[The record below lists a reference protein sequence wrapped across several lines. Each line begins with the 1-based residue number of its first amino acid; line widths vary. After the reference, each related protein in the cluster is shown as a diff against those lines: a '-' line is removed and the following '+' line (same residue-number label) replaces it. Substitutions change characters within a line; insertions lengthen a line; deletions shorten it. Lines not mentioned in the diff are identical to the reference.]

1 MATQHTQPA
10 TGELIKTFR
19 HGKFFVYFLVVL
31 GIVCLALAG
40 FVVYL
45 STIAPQKNPPLFFGT
60 AGFLA
65 FCGVCGLA
73 ASVWQKKLRQPS
85 YEVYE
90 NGVAQIVGS
99 QRQYTPFTEIE
110 DLYLF
115 SSGQTVMSGMA
126 TNLAYRR
133 NAGEPFKWISQHL
146 SGYMD
151 FQQLFRELYLRERQP
166 VVLETLARGGA
177 VTFNYIS
184 TGQVW
189 RKRVSGKF
197 LNITTQPI
205 VMTRDALEVQ
215 GQKVPLS
222 SLCNVDLNAWS
233 EKVVIKDAAGNTVLS
248 TIGLGILGLDLFLN
262 TLSLLLEQHQDAA
275 ARQSA

>member
-60 AGFLA
+60 AGLLA

-222 SLCNVDLNAWS
+222 SLRNVDLNAWS

>member
-19 HGKFFVYFLVVL
+19 HGKFFVYFLVAL

-222 SLCNVDLNAWS
+222 SLRNVDLNAWS

>member
-1 MATQHTQPA
+1 MAIQHSKPS

-19 HGKFFVYFLVVL
+19 HGKFFVYFLVIL
-31 GIVCLALAG
+31 GIACLALAG

-60 AGFLA
+60 SGFLA
-65 FCGVCGLA
+65 FCGLCALGG
-73 ASVWQKKLRQPS
+73 SVWQKKLRQPS
-85 YEVYE
+85 YEIYE
-90 NGVAQIVGS
+90 KGVARIVGA
-99 QRQYTPFTEIE
+99 QKQYTPFSEIE

-115 SSGQTVMSGMA
+115 SSGQTVMSGLP

-133 NAGEPFKWISQHL
+133 NAGESFNWISLHL

-166 VVLETLARGGA
+166 VVLETLAAGGA
-177 VTFNYIS
+177 VVFNYIS

-189 RKRVSGKF
+189 RKRMSGKF
-197 LNITTQPI
+197 LSVTTQPI
-205 VMTRDALEVQ
+205 VITRDALEVQ
-215 GQKVPLS
+215 GQRVPVS
-222 SLCNVDLNAWS
+222 SLRNVDLNAWS
-233 EKVVIKDAAGNTVLS
+233 QKVVIKDAAGNTVLS

-262 TLSLLLEQHQDAA
+262 TLSLLLEQNHDVAVE
-275 ARQSA
+275 RSA

>member
-1 MATQHTQPA
+1 MWQYMATQHSQPS

-19 HGKFFVYFLVVL
+19 HGKFFVYFLVIL
-31 GIVCLALAG
+31 GIACLGLAG

-45 STIAPQKNPPLFFGT
+45 STIVPQKNPPLFFGT

-65 FCGVCGLA
+65 FCGLGALA
-73 ASVWQKKLRQPS
+73 TSVWQKKLRQPS
-85 YEVYE
+85 YEIYE
-90 NGVAQIVGS
+90 KGVTRIVGA
-99 QRQYTPFTEIE
+99 QKTYTPFAEIE

-115 SSGQTVMSGMA
+115 SSGQTVMSGLA

-133 NAGEPFKWISQHL
+133 NAKESFNWISLHL
-146 SGYMD
+146 SGFMD

-166 VVLETLARGGA
+166 VVLETLASGGA

-189 RKRVSGKF
+189 RKRMSGKF
-197 LNITTQPI
+197 LSITTQPI
-205 VMTRDALEVQ
+205 VVTRDALEVQ
-215 GQKVPLS
+215 GQKVPVS
-222 SLCNVDLNAWS
+222 SLRNVDLNAWT

-262 TLSLLLEQHQDAA
+262 TLTLMLEQNQDVAA
-275 ARQSA
+275 